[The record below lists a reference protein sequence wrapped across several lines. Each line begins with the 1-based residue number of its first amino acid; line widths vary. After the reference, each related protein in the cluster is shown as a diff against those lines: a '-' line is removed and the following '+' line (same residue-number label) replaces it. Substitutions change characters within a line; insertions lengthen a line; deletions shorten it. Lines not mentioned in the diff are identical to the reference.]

1 MSTEP
6 QRTCPTCGN
15 ELSGA
20 MEFCPV
26 VCVLRV
32 GLAGGA
38 ETAESS
44 SEDTLN
50 PTSQDGAYRFE
61 HYELVTGEDGKPVEL
76 GRGAMGVTYKAFDI
90 DLRCPVTLKVPSAFF
105 EPNNVAFGSSLR
117 HKNHDAAGS
126 HQVGISGNCNLCARV
141 RNVTRRQERSI
152 ERAIP
157 TSSGNRW
164 QLKI

>member
-1 MSTEP
+1 MRRSE
-6 QRTCPTCGN
+6 
-15 ELSGA
+15 
-20 MEFCPV
+20 
-26 VCVLRV
+26 VCRRSK
-32 GLAGGA
+32 G
-38 ETAESS
+38 S
-44 SEDTLN
+44 
-50 PTSQDGAYRFE
+50 F
-61 HYELVTGEDGKPVEL
+61 
-76 GRGAMGVTYKAFDI
+76 I
-90 DLRCPVTLKVPSAFF
+90 DLPRSIRQLRLLVAVFSGTALTLLALSNLRDPDCWKKANLASAFF

-141 RNVTRRQERSI
+141 PNVTRRQERSI